1 MKKLFA
7 GDDAVL
13 TFSGLA
19 WAQAWNHAPTSP
31 IGPLHWGTVTPS
43 YATCGDSTTGEV
55 GMKQSPIDIV
65 PDNAPAVSFSA
76 PLFKYKPTPLKIEN
90 TGHLSKCPTIPPATF
105 TSDRSRPASTKLAV
119 SFSCAKRTHYQRRP
133 I

>member
-7 GDDAVL
+7 VVVAVL
-13 TFSGLA
+13 TFSSLA
-19 WAQAWNHAPTSP
+19 WGQAWNHDPTSP
-31 IGPLHWGTVTPS
+31 IGPLHWGSVTPS
-43 YATCGDSTTGEV
+43 YATCGDSITGEV
-55 GMKQSPIDIV
+55 GMMQSPIDIV
-65 PDNAPAVSFSA
+65 PGNALAASFSKL
-76 PLFKYKPTPLKIEN
+76 LFKYKPTPLKIEN